1 MPAGSHIPRPQLMPS
16 ILPQVEQIL
25 SEFRLKEEDLKKVM
39 YRMQKE
45 MDRGLKLE
53 THEEASVKML
63 PTYVRSTPE
72 GSGTAL
78 PGRTG
83 IAPGPLPCHL
93 FPGPRQ
99 ARCGRLRPAMSW
111 SAYVPPPGFAEVG
124 DFLSLDLGG
133 TNFRVMLV
141 KVGEG
146 EEGQWKV
153 KTKHQMYSIPEDA
166 MTGTAEMVS
175 WAQGASRPLTHG
187 PRHRA
192 GTHRAAFRW
201 GCQRVHPLFL
211 PLAEA
216 RGWQGGDHT
225 QGTRGGDGGHPR
237 AVGGWGKPL
246 VKAGPP
252 LFQLFDYISECISD
266 FLDKHQMKHKKL
278 PLGFTFSFPVRHE
291 DIDKVRGWPGCP
303 RTRGSP

>member
-1 MPAGSHIPRPQLMPS
+1 MAEGWDAVFRGVCALNRGRGKENGGWLSQFGPAGSRTLRPPPMPS
-16 ILPQVEQIL
+16 MPPQVERIL
-25 SEFRLKEEDLKKVM
+25 SEFRLREEDLKKVM

-72 GSGTAL
+72 GSGTAR
-78 PGRTG
+78 PGWPSV
-83 IAPGPLPCHL
+83 APAPPPWRL
-93 FPGPRQ
+93 FPGP
-99 ARCGRLRPAMSW
+99 GRAGCPKLK
-111 SAYVPPPGFAEVG
+111 PPLSPPHLVSPRPGFAEVG

-175 WAQGASRPLTHG
+175 RACRGTPPTHRGVQPTGGSPTHG
-187 PRHRA
+187 
-192 GTHRAAFRW
+192 G
-201 GCQRVHPLFL
+201 L
-211 PLAEA
+211 
-216 RGWQGGDHT
+216 
-225 QGTRGGDGGHPR
+225 
-237 AVGGWGKPL
+237 
-246 VKAGPP
+246 
-252 LFQLFDYISECISD
+252 
-266 FLDKHQMKHKKL
+266 
-278 PLGFTFSFPVRHE
+278 
-291 DIDKVRGWPGCP
+291 
-303 RTRGSP
+303 